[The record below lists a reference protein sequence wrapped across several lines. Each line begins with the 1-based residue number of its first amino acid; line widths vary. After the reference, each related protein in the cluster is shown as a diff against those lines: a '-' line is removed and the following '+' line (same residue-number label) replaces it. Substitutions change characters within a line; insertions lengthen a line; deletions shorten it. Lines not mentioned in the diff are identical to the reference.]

1 MNKDGLI
8 VNSVELRSVEPS
20 REGEGW
26 VRGNQPMKKDLLI
39 SPQPNLLPEGEGTH
53 SPKPKVVGLIV
64 PTLNAG
70 SLWESWLKAF
80 EQQTVKPDALLVIDS
95 SSSDNTAALARAHG
109 FDVKVIPKPE
119 FNHGGTRQFGAAML
133 SAADIVVFLTQDALL
148 ASPDAIERLLAAFTD
163 ERVGAAYGRQLPHQN
178 AGPIAAHARLFNYP
192 EESQLRTLEDRTRFG
207 IKTVFISNSFA
218 AYRRSALMAVGG
230 FPVDTIMNEDT
241 FVAGKMLVWGWKI
254 AYCADAQVFHSH
266 DYRFLEEFKRYF
278 DIGVFHTQTAW
289 LQQTFGGASG
299 EGLRF
304 VISELR
310 YLMKNAP
317 WLIPSAVLR
326 TGLKWLGFK
335 LGSLHQGLP
344 RSLRNS
350 FSLHK
355 TYWVRT

>member
-1 MNKDGLI
+1 M
-8 VNSVELRSVEPS
+8 
-20 REGEGW
+20 
-26 VRGNQPMKKDLLI
+26 
-39 SPQPNLLPEGEGTH
+39 
-53 SPKPKVVGLIV
+53 V

-80 EQQTVKPDALLVIDS
+80 EQQTVKPDALLVVDS
-95 SSSDNTAALARAHG
+95 SSSDNTAALARAQG

-119 FNHGGTRQFGAAML
+119 FNHGGTRQFGVNVL
-133 SAADIVVFLTQDALL
+133 PSADIVVFLTQDALL
-148 ASPDAIERLLAAFTD
+148 ASPDAIERLLAAFED
-163 ERVGAAYGRQLPHQN
+163 EQVGAAYGRQLPHRD

-192 EESQLRTLEDRTRFG
+192 AESQSRSLEDRKHFG

-218 AYRRSALMAVGG
+218 AYRRSALREVGG

-241 FVAGKMLVWGWKI
+241 FVAAKMLVRGWKV

-278 DIGVFHTQTAW
+278 DIGVFHIQTAW

-310 YLMKNAP
+310 YLMKHAP

-326 TGLKWLGFK
+326 TVLKWLGFK

-344 RSLRNS
+344 RALRNR

-355 TYWVRT
+355 TYWLRSLS